1 MSKQENK
8 GKNRVTVR
16 YHCGKLMKPSEKF
29 KTAPSTRIQTSTLQN
44 EPEIA
49 VVVGRRAVLDE
60 GHLRT

>member
-1 MSKQENK
+1 
-8 GKNRVTVR
+8 
-16 YHCGKLMKPSEKF
+16 MKPSEKF
-29 KTAPSTRIQTSTLQN
+29 KRHNRQEFKTSTLQN